1 MHHLLITA
9 IVLLSI
15 SNAASAF
22 CKYKA
27 ADGSWTYA
35 KSCAPLPEKQINES
49 AALRLKKN
57 AKARDPGSGVEPRR
71 LRGYEYSD
79 TTRSGM
85 RIRLVEPNKTSSKDA
100 FTNQ

>member
-1 MHHLLITA
+1 MHHLLITG
-9 IVLLSI
+9 IVLLCLC
-15 SNAASAF
+15 NAASAF

-35 KSCAPLPEKQINES
+35 KSCAPLPKKQINES

-57 AKARDPGSGVEPRR
+57 ARARDPGSGVEPRR
-71 LRGYEYSD
+71 LRGYEYAD
-79 TTRSGM
+79 QTHSGM
-85 RIRLVEPNKTSSKDA
+85 RIRLVEPNKSSTEDG